1 MSLYAGYRI
10 KVGDV
15 KNEPKEFATALRN
28 CTEEDSRGGIR
39 YRFLVKNL
47 LNEDTK
53 EIIEEATSALDIWIK
68 LVETLQL
75 SEERVEMSRFEKK
88 LYYSTAEEEIDRVTD
103 PEYLQES
110 DLTQE
115 QSQGK

>member
-1 MSLYAGYRI
+1 M
-10 KVGDV
+10 
-15 KNEPKEFATALRN
+15 
-28 CTEEDSRGGIR
+28 
-39 YRFLVKNL
+39 
-47 LNEDTK
+47 
-53 EIIEEATSALDIWIK
+53 
-68 LVETLQL
+68 ETLQL